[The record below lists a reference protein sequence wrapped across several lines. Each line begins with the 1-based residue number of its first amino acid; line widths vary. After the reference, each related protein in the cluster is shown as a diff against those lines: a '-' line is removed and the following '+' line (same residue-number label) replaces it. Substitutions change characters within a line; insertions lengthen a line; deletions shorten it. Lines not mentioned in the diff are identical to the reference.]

1 MRDPVVQIPQQF
13 DRAGSPI
20 DQASA
25 WSDARLQALSPS
37 GDDDCR
43 HRTHASGQKGSVQTR
58 DAWHQKQNRSR
69 DLECGAFR
77 VIRVKLQAPARLNFQ
92 SLHQSPSGD
101 RNLEADI
108 RFRIASWRLTTRAA
122 EWARRLNVR

>member
-1 MRDPVVQIPQQF
+1 MRDPIVQIPQQF

-25 WSDARLQALSPS
+25 WSDARLQAPSPS

-43 HRTHASGQKGSVQTR
+43 HRTHASGQKDSVQTR

-92 SLHQSPSGD
+92 SLHQS
-101 RNLEADI
+101 
-108 RFRIASWRLTTRAA
+108 RLTKVDRVCIVSMYPFT
-122 EWARRLNVR
+122 EVTDDQDW